1 MNFIQ
6 QAYKGKNDWW
16 RYLVTLLLIF
26 FGWQIIGI
34 IPISLIAILHSSTI
48 NEFQRAAADG
58 FMGLEINANL
68 YLFSM
73 ILMFVIGLL
82 FIFFGVKK
90 VHKRSITSLL
100 TSRKRLDWKR
110 LIFGFSLW
118 AVIAIILLAI
128 NYFIAPESYLW
139 NLNLIPFIIL
149 VLISLFLLPLQ
160 TSFEEVLFRGYFM
173 QSIGIFV
180 RNRWFP
186 LFFTAIS
193 FGLLHSFNP
202 EVEKLGYMVMVYYI
216 GTGLLFGITTL
227 MDEGL
232 ELSLGM
238 HAANNIIAAVF
249 ITTNWTVFQTDAL
262 LLDTSEPSMGLEIF
276 IPVFIIYP
284 ILLFILSK
292 KYNWKNWKEK
302 LFGRIDK
309 PTILSEDKS
318 PLSNLQD

>member
-139 NLNLIPFIIL
+139 NFNLIPFIIL

>member
-1 MNFIQ
+1 
-6 QAYKGKNDWW
+6 
-16 RYLVTLLLIF
+16 
-26 FGWQIIGI
+26 
-34 IPISLIAILHSSTI
+34 
-48 NEFQRAAADG
+48 
-58 FMGLEINANL
+58 MGLEINANL

-139 NLNLIPFIIL
+139 NFNLIPFIIL